1 MHILHHVP
9 VFVNTTL
16 RLYNLPSFTRAS
28 WREYYI
34 TGRIAFC
41 TFLFRSRSSGN
52 YAELLKLS
60 STFLSLICPTSTRS
74 VLICQK
80 TQHCPC
86 HAFCISSASRSPR
99 WSQSNLPARLPIF
112 IRPVHSPYHFN
123 ILFCTV
129 LQPPFLTLLLHSTVY
144 KLHTQQFPLQN
155 SYFLTVPYP
164 LWRLAQTTVP
174 AWSSLLAHLHQLS
187 RYSNR
192 AMGCVMTEKW
202 VWTPRLRISCDVHRV
217 RDGWGQLYR
226 CCWVVT
232 HSTPEFKASGAWRWL
247 FQ

>member
-174 AWSSLLAHLHQLS
+174 AWSSS
-187 RYSNR
+187 S
-192 AMGCVMTEKW
+192 
-202 VWTPRLRISCDVHRV
+202 S
-217 RDGWGQLYR
+217 
-226 CCWVVT
+226 
-232 HSTPEFKASGAWRWL
+232 S
-247 FQ
+247 